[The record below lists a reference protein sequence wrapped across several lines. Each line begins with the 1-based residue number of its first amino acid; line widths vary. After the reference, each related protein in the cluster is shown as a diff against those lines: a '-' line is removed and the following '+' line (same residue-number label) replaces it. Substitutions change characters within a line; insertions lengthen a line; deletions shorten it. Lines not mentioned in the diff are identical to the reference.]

1 MVQSPQY
8 CQGLYHQD
16 SENTSYY
23 QFMSTTKT
31 RRNKKRQLG
40 QFLTPLECATQLV
53 NDFEFQ
59 AGDTVLEPSVG
70 DGSFVLALIEK
81 FLPLYNGP
89 LHQRLDTILNNNIF
103 GLEIDQLMLDQCL
116 ARIEERWGYYP
127 KKHNLILND
136 FFTYWFTADE
146 NIDPHSVT
154 PPAQVRKFDYIIGN
168 PPFGGT
174 IELSIQDTLD
184 RLFGIRDGIKIKKE
198 TYAFFIVKCTDIL
211 KPAGTLRFICSDT
224 FLTIPTMRGL
234 RRHLMQ
240 QGQITI
246 NTLETFSPETNHA
259 MVVLDFMRQPSDQVQ
274 LNGRSVHHKII
285 EQTPNYSWRVT
296 EDLAH
301 YFVGPKLSD
310 YIFATSGMTTG
321 NNSYFL
327 RPIVDNAISEPYQFE
342 FFDDPITLAKELQH
356 ARLGYLSAKQQAKIS
371 KLEAAGATRRNVRII
386 ERKTAVQYQL
396 PHPDYRP
403 YNKAQGSILYAQP
416 THMIYWKDNGDAVRT
431 FKRNGNWYLHGVGG
445 QRYFGREGITWQLIA
460 QRLNMRYLPA
470 GYIFDSGSP
479 CAFIKPG
486 HDPDELFFI
495 LAWSLSPLCERLL
508 KGVINH
514 TKNIQSKDFERLPY
528 PFWVAAEQKQ
538 QIIRLIKNLVNQAQR
553 GKQYTRKDPEI
564 IALGTLF
571 NDESV
576 VQYT

>member
-23 QFMSTTKT
+23 LFMSTTKT

-53 NDFEFQ
+53 RDFEFQ
-59 AGDTVLEPSVG
+59 VSDTVLEPSVG

-89 LHQRLDTILNNNIF
+89 IHQRLETILKNNIF
-103 GLEIDQLMLDQCL
+103 GLEIDQLMLNQCL
-116 ARIEERWGYYP
+116 ERIEQRWGFYP
-127 KKHNLILND
+127 TEHNLILND
-136 FFTYWFTADE
+136 FFTYWFT
-146 NIDPHSVT
+146 PHDQVSPFSVT
-154 PPAQVRKFDYIIGN
+154 PPDQVRYFDYIIGN

-174 IELSIQDTLD
+174 IEISIQDTLD
-184 RLFGIRDGIKIKKE
+184 RLFGIREGIKIKKE
-198 TYAFFIVKCTDIL
+198 TYAFFIVKCVDIL
-211 KPAGTLRFICSDT
+211 KESGKLRFICSDT

-234 RRHLMQ
+234 RKHLME

-246 NTLETFSPETNHA
+246 NTLESFSPETNHA
-259 MVVLDFMRQPSDQVQ
+259 MVVLDFVRQAADSLV
-274 LNGRSVHHKII
+274 LNGRSIHQSII

-301 YFVGPKLSD
+301 YFQGPKLSD
-310 YIFATSGMTTG
+310 YVFATSGMTTG
-321 NNSYFL
+321 NNAYFL
-327 RPIVDNAISEPYQFE
+327 RPIEQNSIIEPYHFE
-342 FFDDPITLAKELQH
+342 FFDDPITLENELQH
-356 ARLGYLSAKQQAKIS
+356 ARLGYLSPKQQAKIS
-371 KLEAAGATRRNVRII
+371 KLQAAGATRRNVRITVRDHAI
-386 ERKTAVQYQL
+386 THTL

-403 YNKAQGSILYAQP
+403 YNKAQGCILYAAP

-479 CAFIKPG
+479 CAFIKPE
-486 HDPDELFFI
+486 HDPDELYFI

-528 PFWVAAEQKQ
+528 PFWVSAEQKQ
-538 QIIRLIKNLVNQAQR
+538 VIIRLIKNLVYQAQH
-553 GKQYTRKDPEI
+553 GKQFTRKDPEI
-564 IALGTLF
+564 IGLGNLF
-571 NDESV
+571 NDERV
-576 VQYT
+576 VQ